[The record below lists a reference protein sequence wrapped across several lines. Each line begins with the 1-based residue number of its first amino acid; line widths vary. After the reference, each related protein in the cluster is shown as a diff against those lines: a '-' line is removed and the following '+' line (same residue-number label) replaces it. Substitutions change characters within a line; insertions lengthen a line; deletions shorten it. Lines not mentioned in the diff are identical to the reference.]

1 MKGAVMKNCQ
11 DCNTLFSP
19 EISHLAEEGLKQ
31 LSLAYCPTCRTAY
44 NLARAAERMPGL
56 SPETRK
62 TLETVATA
70 AVFVGGGYFIAQLL
84 KPLFSSGSKR
94 KRRK

>member
-1 MKGAVMKNCQ
+1 MKTCQ

-31 LSLAYCPTCRTAY
+31 LSLAYCPTCRAAY
-44 NLARAAERMPGL
+44 NLARAAESVPGL
-56 SPETRK
+56 SQEARK
-62 TLETVATA
+62 TLEKVATA
-70 AVFVGGGYFIAQLL
+70 AVLVGGGIFIAQLL
-84 KPLFSSGSKR
+84 KPLFSSSSKG